1 MIQST
6 NYNYQHRPYSHSFYN
21 VNQNING
28 TNTLTAFVAP
38 YQQNT
43 NSSNILNAM
52 NIQGLQNTVNINQT
66 SPQFISNYNIGTQIL
81 NDFKLHYPNLESSSM
96 LDTKIMQLKYQNAPE
111 YTINF
116 MQKLADNATDK
127 YVHMIENTPL
137 SSNFSDEAFINQI
150 KENIKN
156 YNMANCGERAFLV
169 SDQLNKMG
177 IANKIVEI
185 SGSNPQS
192 SHVFNV
198 IGLSPNAD
206 ITKPETWGK
215 NAVIID
221 TWVNKTGKADDI
233 IKFYREFLGYNAEN
247 QTMNFQEDTI
257 EETRISTLEAAQKMY
272 EKKLNTPIT
281 YLQLGSLTFS
291 QINKLYKESIKN
303 KDK

>member
-116 MQKLADNATDK
+116 MQKLPNST
-127 YVHMIENTPL
+127 
-137 SSNFSDEAFINQI
+137 
-150 KENIKN
+150 
-156 YNMANCGERAFLV
+156 
-169 SDQLNKMG
+169 KM
-177 IANKIVEI
+177 
-185 SGSNPQS
+185 
-192 SHVFNV
+192 
-198 IGLSPNAD
+198 
-206 ITKPETWGK
+206 
-215 NAVIID
+215 
-221 TWVNKTGKADDI
+221 
-233 IKFYREFLGYNAEN
+233 
-247 QTMNFQEDTI
+247 
-257 EETRISTLEAAQKMY
+257 
-272 EKKLNTPIT
+272 
-281 YLQLGSLTFS
+281 
-291 QINKLYKESIKN
+291 
-303 KDK
+303 